1 MRHIIAAGGRRGQI
15 YRALLELRDRYGDLI
30 RRRYPKIPRR
40 VSGYNLDELLPER
53 GFNVAR
59 ALVGTES
66 TCVTILQADM
76 ILIDRPRA
84 RSLLV
89 LGYPDV
95 YRAGD
100 RVPEILEFRP
110 LASKAWMTA

>member
-1 MRHIIAAGGRRGQI
+1 MAPDQGVAAP
-15 YRALLELRDRYGDLI
+15 A
-30 RRRYPKIPRR
+30 
-40 VSGYNLDELLPER
+40 YNPLADGWKLLPER

-66 TCVTILQADM
+66 TCVTILQAEL
-76 ILIDRPRA
+76 ILIANPPA

-95 YRAGD
+95 FTAGD
-100 RVPEILEFRP
+100 HVPDLLAFGLPFTLEQRTP
-110 LASKAWMTA
+110 EEEAARIHASKWRR